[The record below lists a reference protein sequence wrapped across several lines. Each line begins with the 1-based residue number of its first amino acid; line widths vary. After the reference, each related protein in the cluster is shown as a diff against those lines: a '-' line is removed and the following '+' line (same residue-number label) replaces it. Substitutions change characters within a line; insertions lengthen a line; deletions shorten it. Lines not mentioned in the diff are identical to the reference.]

1 MAEGVNA
8 LTRSFHKLRMSVPA
22 RMTRTAYA
30 VPALAGATLGLLAM
44 RYAVAAYAGLT
55 DDEAYYR
62 LWSLAPSLSFYDHPP
77 IVAWIIAAGR
87 ALAGDSELG
96 VRFAAPLMLAA
107 GVAIAWRTASLVSG
121 QGVAI
126 TASWFLLAMPLMA
139 VGGIVTTPDLPSV
152 LFYGLV
158 VLGLAELERSHN
170 ANWWLA
176 IGIFAGCGLLSKY
189 TNFFAGAAI
198 LIWLVAVP
206 ENRKWFRSPQ
216 LWAGGLIAA
225 LIFTPVMVWN
235 WQHEWTSFA
244 KQFGRVGEG
253 REFGVRFPLEMA
265 GAYVALASPVI
276 AFLSFKGL
284 ADVTAEAM
292 RERGSMPVLLS
303 ASILPLLSYFS
314 VHALH
319 SRVQA
324 NWLAPLYPLLAICA
338 AIGLGRMAA
347 EVQSRM
353 RPAAICL
360 GLAITAVIYMHA
372 LTPLITLRK
381 DPAAQMRG
389 WPGFAAAIRPLLDA
403 NDAHWIATSGYAV
416 TGQLSFAFR
425 GELPVVQLNE
435 RFRHA
440 HLPAVPGATLSKPAL
455 YISLEKRSS
464 EVLLAS
470 CFAKHDRIATVSR
483 DDGTSERA
491 TYAVYRVSTPRAAC
505 AHERSEFYAA
515 P

>member
-8 LTRSFHKLRMSVPA
+8 LTRSFHMLRMSWPA

-30 VPALAGATLGLLAM
+30 VPALAGATLVLLAV
-44 RYAVAAYAGLT
+44 RYAVAAHAGLT
-55 DDEAYYR
+55 EDEAYYR

-77 IVAWIIAAGR
+77 MVGWLIAAGR

-121 QGVAI
+121 QGTAI
-126 TASWFLLAMPLMA
+126 TASWFLLAIPLMA

-158 VLGLAELERSHN
+158 VLGLAELERSQN

-176 IGIFAGCGLLSKY
+176 IGVFAGCGLLSKY

-198 LIWLVAVP
+198 LIWLVTVP

-225 LIFTPVMVWN
+225 LIFIPVVVWN
-235 WQHEWTSFA
+235 WQHEWASFA

-253 REFGVRFPLEMA
+253 REFGVRLPLEMA
-265 GAYVALASPVI
+265 GAYLALASPLI
-276 AFLSFKGL
+276 ALLSFKGL
-284 ADVTAEAM
+284 ASVTAEAV
-292 RERGSMPVLLS
+292 RGRGSMPVLLA
-303 ASILPLLSYFS
+303 ASIVPLLTYFA
-314 VHALH
+314 VHAMH

-324 NWLAPLYPLLAICA
+324 NWLAPIYPLLAICA
-338 AIGLGRMAA
+338 AIGLGQLATD
-347 EVQSRM
+347 VQNRL
-353 RPAAICL
+353 RPAAVGL
-360 GLAITAVIYMHA
+360 GLAITAVIYTHA
-372 LTPLITLRK
+372 LTPIFTLRK
-381 DPAAQMRG
+381 DPTAQMRG
-389 WPGFAAAIRPLLDA
+389 WPDFAAAIRPLLDA
-403 NDAHWIATSGYAV
+403 NEAHWIATSGYGL

-425 GELPVVQLNE
+425 GEVPVVQLNE

-440 HLPAVPGATLSKPAL
+440 HLPAVDETTLSKPAL
-455 YISLEKRSS
+455 YISLEKRTS
-464 EVLLAS
+464 EALLAS
-470 CFAKHDRIATVSR
+470 CFAKHDRIATLTR

-491 TYAVYRVSTPRAAC
+491 SYAVYRVSTPRAAC
-505 AHERSEFYAA
+505 AHERSAFYAA